1 MVTDIYQQKWQQLWV
16 VVGQSNTA
24 QWVLAIYH
32 DRNNW
37 MHSQKPLTVYQFVQ
51 LHSFTDKQ
59 TYDGLHMFLLKF
71 AGGHKISF
79 ACGTQKQKSEWLTAV
94 QKALSKFSYTISFIF
109 NMILY

>member
-1 MVTDIYQQKWQQLWV
+1 MQ
-16 VVGQSNTA
+16 
-24 QWVLAIYH
+24 
-32 DRNNW
+32 
-37 MHSQKPLTVYQFVQ
+37 SQKPLTIYQFVQ

-94 QKALSKFSYTISFIF
+94 QKALSKLIQCHLFTSIVSLLFILDACY
-109 NMILY
+109 NKKQQKGMLCIRYHTNS